1 MRREQIQISPI
12 KTKLHEQSMQPF
24 KSLLIIGGKLYIVR
38 EKKLRMNDVFI
49 DRVQNEVVDEK

>member
-12 KTKLHEQSMQPF
+12 KTKLHEQSMQAF

-49 DRVQNEVVDEK
+49 DRVS